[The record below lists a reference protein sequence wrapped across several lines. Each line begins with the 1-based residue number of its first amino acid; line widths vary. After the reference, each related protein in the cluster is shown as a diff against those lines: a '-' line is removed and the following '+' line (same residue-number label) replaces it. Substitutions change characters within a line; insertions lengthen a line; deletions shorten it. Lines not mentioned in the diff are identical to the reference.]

1 MSEATPPTPPDTGVR
16 FNRVR
21 FVRASGQSCNL
32 ALTAPWVRTCGVGP
46 DVNVAIV
53 LASELEA
60 MGDVTK
66 LNGTIEFYFKVFG
79 VADVRLENH
88 WVVDIQPEE
97 WGIVATEGQP
107 KPDPLKTAP
116 RIISYKVSFAD
127 GRENFAFPFGGHLAE
142 GEINKEPFRIASSAD
157 GGGVVDANGQDPLNP
172 QRLAQICLEAMG
184 LDPTKAPNSL
194 SDQAP
199 INNVEW
205 RGSHAATELEKILVA
220 TKHAMRCK
228 ADGTIDLVQ
237 IGKGT
242 GPSVPADQML
252 AELPF
257 QGVER
262 RGRSV
267 VFTSAPNA
275 ILETKTI
282 VGPMQDASGGGV
294 LAGDETTS
302 TDTNT
307 WQFVVL
313 DKDRVWK
320 PIKESSFYKTANPLD
335 SIKKDFSDI
344 DETYRDL
351 VRTTLYRCVRLNPK
365 TFGPAPI
372 RAEMVSNEQGNTI
385 LQVSGIEFKAKLAI
399 RNAQGVWDNSQDLVP
414 TVVTNVLDNGRI
426 ICVAERLLQVSG
438 ATADPKTAAQ
448 EIGDNDLSVR
458 CTRERYEQD
467 DKGRWLP
474 KYFWVGFTQQLGK
487 IATLDEDGVNNVMA
501 SADAV
506 IVRRPDLRLVVIDD
520 VEVNRGK
527 LEDIAG
533 GLAPAYVASGDPA
546 KMVYAAG
553 FVAGET
559 DGLVAKITY
568 DQDKVMTALH
578 VATFF
583 FPGSDY
589 LAPTLEVG
597 KQGAGEKFPL
607 QAATQPS
614 RSAAGD
620 SGATLSSVPVMPFP
634 PSDVPPGMVK
644 VWLTTNAAGR
654 GRYKGDLVGGAS
666 TADESKAE
674 SQPDG
679 MTSPNDHKVLI
690 TNLREDKAE
699 ISTTGPDHMLPL
711 NQYYLGKIVGGGTA
725 GTKVEIDCD
734 RCNFA
739 GANTSL
745 IHIDV
750 GTTDPFTDSVEN
762 SDRKLMQMSILT
774 RVVDSPGDN
783 AFYAFYRV
791 LDIQCGRIASVSAET
806 QRTVFTTGDC
816 P

>member
-1 MSEATPPTPPDTGVR
+1 VSTPPDTGLR

-21 FVRASGQSCNL
+21 FVLANGRSCNL

-60 MGDVTK
+60 MGPVTQ

-79 VADVRLENH
+79 VPDVRLQNH
-88 WVVDIQPEE
+88 WVVDVQPEE
-97 WGIVATEGQP
+97 WGIPVAEGQA
-107 KPDPLKTAP
+107 KPDPLTTTP

-142 GEINKEPFRIASSAD
+142 GEINKEPIKIASDAD
-157 GGGVVDANGQDPLNP
+157 GGGIVDDNGHDLINP
-172 QRLAQICLEAMG
+172 QRLAKICLEAMG
-184 LDPTKAPNSL
+184 LDPAKAPNSL

-199 INNVEW
+199 IFNLEW

-228 ADGTIDLVQ
+228 ADGTIDIVR
-237 IGKGT
+237 IGTGT
-242 GPSVPADQML
+242 GPSVPVDQKL

-282 VGPMQDASGGGV
+282 VGPQVDASGGGV
-294 LAGDETTS
+294 TAGGETPA
-302 TDTNT
+302 TDTDT
-307 WQFVVL
+307 WQFVIL

-344 DETYRDL
+344 EEKYRDL

-399 RNAQGVWDNSQDLVP
+399 RNASGIYDNSQDLIPV
-414 TVVTNVLDNGRI
+414 VVTNLLEDGRI

-438 ATADPKTAAQ
+438 ATADPKTAAM
-448 EIGDNDLSVR
+448 EIGENDLSVR
-458 CTRERYEQD
+458 CTRERYEKD
-467 DKGRWLP
+467 DAGRWRP
-474 KYFWVGFTQQLGK
+474 KYFWVGFTQQLGR
-487 IATLDEDGVNNVMA
+487 IATLDEDGVNNVLA
-501 SADAV
+501 SADGV

-527 LEDIAG
+527 LEDIGG

-553 FVAGET
+553 FVAGDT

-568 DQDKVMTALH
+568 DQDKVMTAFE

-597 KQGAGEKFPL
+597 KQGAGEKFPQ
-607 QAATQPS
+607 QAATQPT
-614 RSAAGD
+614 RLAAGD
-620 SGATLSSVPVMPFP
+620 NGATLSSVPVMPIP
-634 PSDVPPGMVK
+634 LREGDPGVVK
-644 VWLTTNAAGR
+644 VLLKGMEQGR
-654 GRYKGDLVGGAS
+654 GKYYGGIVGGSSKADTDSAEVQPEGMINPTNS
-666 TADESKAE
+666 TA
-674 SQPDG
+674 
-679 MTSPNDHKVLI
+679 LI
-690 TNLREDKAE
+690 LNLREDKSVIFA
-699 ISTTGPDHMLPL
+699 TGPDHMLPL
-711 NQYYLGKIVGGGTA
+711 NEYYLGKLVGGGSNGA
-725 GTKVEIDCD
+725 IVEIDCD
-734 RCNFA
+734 RCN
-739 GANTSL
+739 TS
-745 IHIDV
+745 
-750 GTTDPFTDSVEN
+750 GTTKAMIHLDTTTEAPFSDSAEN
-762 SDRKLMQMSILT
+762 GDRSLVQVSILS
-774 RVVDSPGDN
+774 RMVYN
-783 AFYAFYRV
+783 AGGAKALYAYFRT
-791 LDIQCGRIASVSAET
+791 LDIQCGRIASISAES
-806 QRTVFTTGDC
+806 QRTVFTTGPC